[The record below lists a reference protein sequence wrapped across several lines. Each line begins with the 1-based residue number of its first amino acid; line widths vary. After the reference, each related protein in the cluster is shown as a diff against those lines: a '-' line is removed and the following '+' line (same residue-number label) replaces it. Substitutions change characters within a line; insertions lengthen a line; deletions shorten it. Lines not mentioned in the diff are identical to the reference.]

1 MRDHYQMELE
11 AEEERQKV
19 AHRVRARI
27 DGLRS
32 FSEVKS
38 FIGKMNE
45 AVVSVKMRKRI
56 TKWLR
61 ERVEI
66 LKGN

>member
-11 AEEERQKV
+11 AEEDRQNV
-19 AHRVRARI
+19 AKRVRARI

-32 FSEVKS
+32 FSEVNAFVRKVQD
-38 FIGKMNE
+38 
-45 AVVSVKMRKRI
+45 AVVSHKMRKRI
-56 TKWLR
+56 AKWLR